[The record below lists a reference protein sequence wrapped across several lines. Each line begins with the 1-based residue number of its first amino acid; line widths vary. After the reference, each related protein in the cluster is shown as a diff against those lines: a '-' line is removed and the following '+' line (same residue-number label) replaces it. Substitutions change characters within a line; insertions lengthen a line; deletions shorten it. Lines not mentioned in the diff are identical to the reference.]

1 MALLLVQM
9 TTVLLVALCCG
20 WLARKLG
27 QAAVIGEI
35 IGGILIGPS
44 VFGRVA
50 PQAWAALF
58 PPSSLSGFEILS
70 TVGLIL
76 FLFLIGS
83 ELDYEHLR
91 QQKRTTAFASI
102 MSIVVPFGMAVLVAH
117 SLRVRLTT
125 PAPAARVRV
134 STAPRLSRRESRSQL
149 ASPQIGRA
157 HV

>member
-9 TTVLLVALCCG
+9 TTVLLVALVCG

-27 QAAVIGEI
+27 QAGVIGEI

-50 PQAWAALF
+50 PHAWAALF
-58 PPSSLSGFEILS
+58 PPTSLGGFEILS

-91 QQKRTTAFASI
+91 QQKRTTAIASI
-102 MSIVVPFGMAVLVAH
+102 THEHCGPIWDGAFLSRIRFGYALP
-117 SLRVRLTT
+117 RVRSEVPL
-125 PAPAARVRV
+125 
-134 STAPRLSRRESRSQL
+134 LSSSL
-149 ASPQIGRA
+149 AYP
-157 HV
+157 